1 MLEICEYVGFT
12 CVMMMSGFWLN
23 LEGYERTQLLY
34 AVLVSSRSTPLH
46 AIRAF
51 GVDSLRAYVEL
62 TLPK

>member
-1 MLEICEYVGFT
+1 
-12 CVMMMSGFWLN
+12 MMMSGFWLN
-23 LEGYERTQLLY
+23 LEGYLLY